1 MYGKSLVLLI
11 TILAVKLSSKDHVL
25 GFVHYFQLLKRVRKL
40 FQTFPFFKIF
50 TLFLLLITLRQVG
63 IKPKT

>member
-1 MYGKSLVLLI
+1 MYGKSLVLLS
-11 TILAVKLSSKDHVL
+11 TILAVELSSKDYHVL

-40 FQTFPFFKIF
+40 F